1 MGFTLADALN
11 QSQEQYHLKLLAG
24 QEGCSNAISWVH
36 MIEDTTIIQQ
46 LWGKELVVTTGHGFQ
61 SEEEL
66 FMLIKY
72 LIKYNSVGLIINIGK
87 YIFEIPS
94 AIIDY
99 CNEQEFPLLIIPWEV
114 HLADLIKD
122 FCMRCLYSEK
132 EDRELSKLFQEIL
145 TNNQIVEEARPQL
158 MSAFDV
164 DGNFQVVLIS
174 VEGSDN
180 FNAIERR
187 KIAFQIELCF
197 EKIDSS
203 YAFFW
208 YDGYF
213 VLIVNNL
220 KADELKVIID
230 KMHKRA
236 KKRID
241 DKRVYLGIG
250 SQMKD
255 LGQVYLSYKR
265 AKAAILMA
273 MQFELPIVF
282 FEDMGVYQILF
293 SIEDKQILIEMYH
306 RLLQPLIDY
315 DQKHHGELEKTL
327 FYYLIYGESQITMA
341 KNLYMHRNTINYR
354 MNKIKELLNCQ
365 LDTFEEKVPYM
376 LSYYIKKVLEEKNK
390 NSLGCFY

>member
-61 SEEEL
+61 SDKEL

-99 CNEQEFPLLIIPWEV
+99 CNEQEFPLLTIPWEV

-145 TNNQIVEEARPQL
+145 TNNKIVEEARPQL

-376 LSYYIKKVLEEKNK
+376 LSYYIKKVLEEKK
-390 NSLGCFY
+390 

>member
-11 QSQEQYHLKLLAG
+11 QSQEQFHLKLLAG
-24 QEGCSNAISWVH
+24 QDGCSNAISWVH

-99 CNEQEFPLLIIPWEV
+99 CNEQEFPLLTIPWEV

-376 LSYYIKKVLEEKNK
+376 LSYYIKKVLEEKK
-390 NSLGCFY
+390 

>member
-99 CNEQEFPLLIIPWEV
+99 CNEQEFPLLTIPWEV

-230 KMHKRA
+230 KMHKRS

-376 LSYYIKKVLEEKNK
+376 LSYYIKKVLEEKK
-390 NSLGCFY
+390 

>member
-24 QEGCSNAISWVH
+24 QEGCSNTISWVH

-61 SEEEL
+61 SEKEL

-94 AIIDY
+94 TIIDY
-99 CNEQEFPLLIIPWEV
+99 CNEQEFPLLTIPWEV

-145 TNNQIVEEARPQL
+145 TNNQIIEEARPQL
-158 MSAFDV
+158 MRAFDV
-164 DGNFQVVLIS
+164 DGDFQVILIK

-187 KIAFQIELCF
+187 KLAFQIELCF

-208 YDGYF
+208 YDEYF

-220 KADELKVIID
+220 KEDELKVIIN
-230 KMHKRA
+230 KMHKRS

-255 LGQVYLSYKR
+255 LGHVYLSYKR
-265 AKAAILMA
+265 AKAAVLMA
-273 MQFELPIVF
+273 MQFKLSIVF

-327 FYYLIYGESQITMA
+327 FYYLIYGESQLTMA

-376 LSYYIKKVLEEKNK
+376 LSYYIKKVLEEKK
-390 NSLGCFY
+390 

>member
-99 CNEQEFPLLIIPWEV
+99 CNEQEFPLLTIPWEV

-327 FYYLIYGESQITMA
+327 FYYLIYGESQITIA

-376 LSYYIKKVLEEKNK
+376 LSYYIKKVLEEKK
-390 NSLGCFY
+390 

>member
-24 QEGCSNAISWVH
+24 QEGCSNTISWVH

-66 FMLIKY
+66 FMLIKC

-87 YIFEIPS
+87 YIFEIPLP
-94 AIIDY
+94 IIDY
-99 CNEQEFPLLIIPWEV
+99 CNEQEFPLLTIPWEV

-145 TNNQIVEEARPQL
+145 TNNQIIEEARSQL

-164 DGNFQVVLIS
+164 DGDFQVVLIK

-208 YDGYF
+208 YDEYF

-220 KADELKVIID
+220 KEDELKVIIN
-230 KMHKRA
+230 KMHKRS

-265 AKAAILMA
+265 AKAAVLMA
-273 MQFELPIVF
+273 MQFKLPIVF

-306 RLLQPLIDY
+306 RLLQSLIDY

-327 FYYLIYGESQITMA
+327 FYYLIYGESQLTMA

-365 LDTFEEKVPYM
+365 LDTFEEKVPYI
-376 LSYYIKKVLEEKNK
+376 LSYYIKKVLEEKK
-390 NSLGCFY
+390 

>member
-11 QSQEQYHLKLLAG
+11 QSQEQYHLRLLAG
-24 QEGCSNAISWVH
+24 QEGCSNTISWVH

-66 FMLIKY
+66 FMLIKC

-87 YIFEIPS
+87 YIFEIPLP
-94 AIIDY
+94 IIDY
-99 CNEQEFPLLIIPWEV
+99 CNEQEFPLLTIPWEV

-145 TNNQIVEEARPQL
+145 TNNQIIEEARSQL

-164 DGNFQVVLIS
+164 DGDFQVVLIK

-208 YDGYF
+208 YDEYF

-220 KADELKVIID
+220 KEDELKVIIN
-230 KMHKRA
+230 KMHKRS

-265 AKAAILMA
+265 AKAAVLMA
-273 MQFELPIVF
+273 MQFKLPIVF

-327 FYYLIYGESQITMA
+327 FYYLIYGESQLTMA

-365 LDTFEEKVPYM
+365 LDTFEEKVPYI
-376 LSYYIKKVLEEKNK
+376 LSYYIKKVLEEKK
-390 NSLGCFY
+390 

>member
-99 CNEQEFPLLIIPWEV
+99 CNEQEFPLLTIPWEV

-293 SIEDKQILIEMYH
+293 SIEDKQILIEMYR

-376 LSYYIKKVLEEKNK
+376 LSYYIKKVLEEKK
-390 NSLGCFY
+390 

>member
-99 CNEQEFPLLIIPWEV
+99 CNEQEFPLLTIPWEV

-213 VLIVNNL
+213 VLIVNNF

-376 LSYYIKKVLEEKNK
+376 LSYYIKKVLEEKK
-390 NSLGCFY
+390 

>member
-24 QEGCSNAISWVH
+24 QEGCSNTISWVH

-66 FMLIKY
+66 FMLIKC

-87 YIFEIPS
+87 YIFEIPLP
-94 AIIDY
+94 IIDY
-99 CNEQEFPLLIIPWEV
+99 CNEQEFPLLTIPWEV

-145 TNNQIVEEARPQL
+145 TNNQIIEEARPQL

-164 DGNFQVVLIS
+164 DGDFQVVLIN

-208 YDGYF
+208 YDEYF

-220 KADELKVIID
+220 KEDELKVIIN
-230 KMHKRA
+230 KMHKRS

-265 AKAAILMA
+265 AKAAVLMA
-273 MQFELPIVF
+273 MQFKLPIVF

-327 FYYLIYGESQITMA
+327 FYYLIYGESQLTMA

-365 LDTFEEKVPYM
+365 LDTFEEKVPYI
-376 LSYYIKKVLEEKNK
+376 LSYYIKKVLEEKK
-390 NSLGCFY
+390 

>member
-99 CNEQEFPLLIIPWEV
+99 CNEQEFPLLTIPWEV

-282 FEDMGVYQILF
+282 FEDLGVYQILF

-327 FYYLIYGESQITMA
+327 FYYLIYGESQLTMA

-376 LSYYIKKVLEEKNK
+376 LSYYIKKVLEEKK
-390 NSLGCFY
+390 

>member
-24 QEGCSNAISWVH
+24 QEGCSNTISWAH

-66 FMLIKY
+66 FMLIKC

-87 YIFEIPS
+87 YIFEIPLP
-94 AIIDY
+94 IIDY
-99 CNEQEFPLLIIPWEV
+99 CNEQEFPLLTIPWEV

-145 TNNQIVEEARPQL
+145 TNNQIIEEARSQL

-164 DGNFQVVLIS
+164 DGDFQVVLIK

-208 YDGYF
+208 YDEYF

-220 KADELKVIID
+220 KEDELKVIIN
-230 KMHKRA
+230 KMHKRS

-265 AKAAILMA
+265 AKAAVLMA
-273 MQFELPIVF
+273 MQFKLPIVF

-327 FYYLIYGESQITMA
+327 FYYLIYGESQLTMA

-365 LDTFEEKVPYM
+365 LDTFEEKVPYI
-376 LSYYIKKVLEEKNK
+376 LSYYIKKVLEEKK
-390 NSLGCFY
+390 

>member
-99 CNEQEFPLLIIPWEV
+99 CNEQEFPLLTIPWEV

-174 VEGSDN
+174 VEGLDN

-376 LSYYIKKVLEEKNK
+376 LSYYIKKVLEEKK
-390 NSLGCFY
+390 

>member
-99 CNEQEFPLLIIPWEV
+99 CNEQEFPLLTIPWEV

-376 LSYYIKKVLEEKNK
+376 LSYYIKKILEEKK
-390 NSLGCFY
+390 IKTA

>member
-24 QEGCSNAISWVH
+24 QEGCSNTISWVH

-66 FMLIKY
+66 FMLIKC
-72 LIKYNSVGLIINIGK
+72 LIKYNSVGLIINISK
-87 YIFEIPS
+87 YIFEIPLP
-94 AIIDY
+94 IIDY
-99 CNEQEFPLLIIPWEV
+99 CNEQEFPLLTIPWEV

-145 TNNQIVEEARPQL
+145 TNNQIIEEARPQL

-164 DGNFQVVLIS
+164 DGDFQVVLIK

-208 YDGYF
+208 YDEYF

-220 KADELKVIID
+220 KEDELKVIIN
-230 KMHKRA
+230 KMHKRS

-265 AKAAILMA
+265 AKAAVLMA
-273 MQFELPIVF
+273 MQFKLPIVF

-327 FYYLIYGESQITMA
+327 FYYLIYGESQLTMA

-365 LDTFEEKVPYM
+365 LDTFEEKVPYI
-376 LSYYIKKVLEEKNK
+376 LSYYIKKVLEEKK
-390 NSLGCFY
+390 

>member
-99 CNEQEFPLLIIPWEV
+99 CNEQEFPLLTIPWEV

-341 KNLYMHRNTINYR
+341 KNLYMHQNTINYR

-376 LSYYIKKVLEEKNK
+376 LSYYIKKVLEEKK
-390 NSLGCFY
+390 

>member
-376 LSYYIKKVLEEKNK
+376 LSYYIKKVLEEKK
-390 NSLGCFY
+390 

>member
-24 QEGCSNAISWVH
+24 QEGCSNTISWVH

-66 FMLIKY
+66 FMLIKC

-87 YIFEIPS
+87 YIFEIPLP
-94 AIIDY
+94 IIDY
-99 CNEQEFPLLIIPWEV
+99 CNEQEFPLLTIPWEV

-132 EDRELSKLFQEIL
+132 EDRELSKHFQEIL
-145 TNNQIVEEARPQL
+145 TNNQIIEEARSQL

-164 DGNFQVVLIS
+164 DGDFQVVLIK

-208 YDGYF
+208 YDEYF

-220 KADELKVIID
+220 KEDELKVIIN
-230 KMHKRA
+230 KMHKRS

-265 AKAAILMA
+265 AKAAVLMA
-273 MQFELPIVF
+273 MQFKLPIVF

-327 FYYLIYGESQITMA
+327 FYYLIYGESQLTMA

-365 LDTFEEKVPYM
+365 LDTFEEKVPYI
-376 LSYYIKKVLEEKNK
+376 LSYYIKKVLEEKK
-390 NSLGCFY
+390 

>member
-24 QEGCSNAISWVH
+24 QEGCSNTISWVH

-66 FMLIKY
+66 FMLIKC

-87 YIFEIPS
+87 YIFEIPLP
-94 AIIDY
+94 IIDY
-99 CNEQEFPLLIIPWEV
+99 CNEQEFPLLTIPWEV

-145 TNNQIVEEARPQL
+145 TNNQIIEEVRPQL

-164 DGNFQVVLIS
+164 DGDFQVVLIK

-208 YDGYF
+208 YDEYF

-220 KADELKVIID
+220 KEDELKVIIN
-230 KMHKRA
+230 KMHKRS

-265 AKAAILMA
+265 AKAAVLMA
-273 MQFELPIVF
+273 MQFKLPIVF

-327 FYYLIYGESQITMA
+327 FYYLIYGESQLTMA

-365 LDTFEEKVPYM
+365 LDTFEEKVPYI
-376 LSYYIKKVLEEKNK
+376 LSYYIKKVLEEKK
-390 NSLGCFY
+390 

>member
-24 QEGCSNAISWVH
+24 QEGCSNTISWVH

-66 FMLIKY
+66 FMLIKC

-87 YIFEIPS
+87 YIFEIPLP
-94 AIIDY
+94 IIDY
-99 CNEQEFPLLIIPWEV
+99 CNEQEFPLLTIPWEV

-145 TNNQIVEEARPQL
+145 TNNQIIEEARPQL

-164 DGNFQVVLIS
+164 DGDFQVVLIK

-208 YDGYF
+208 YDEYF

-220 KADELKVIID
+220 KEDELKVIIN
-230 KMHKRA
+230 KMHKRS

-265 AKAAILMA
+265 AKAAVLMA
-273 MQFELPIVF
+273 MQFKLPIVF

-327 FYYLIYGESQITMA
+327 FYYLIYGESQLTMA

-365 LDTFEEKVPYM
+365 LDTYEEKVPYI
-376 LSYYIKKVLEEKNK
+376 LSYYIKKVLEEKK
-390 NSLGCFY
+390 

>member
-61 SEEEL
+61 SDEEL

-99 CNEQEFPLLIIPWEV
+99 CNEQEFPLLTIPWEV

-236 KKRID
+236 KMRID

-376 LSYYIKKVLEEKNK
+376 LSYYIKKVLEEKK
-390 NSLGCFY
+390 

>member
-24 QEGCSNAISWVH
+24 QEGCSNTISWVH

-66 FMLIKY
+66 FMLIKC

-87 YIFEIPS
+87 YIFEIPLP
-94 AIIDY
+94 IIDY
-99 CNEQEFPLLIIPWEV
+99 CNEQEFPLLTIPWEV

-145 TNNQIVEEARPQL
+145 TNNQIIEEARSQL

-164 DGNFQVVLIS
+164 DGDFQVVLIK

-208 YDGYF
+208 YDEYF

-220 KADELKVIID
+220 KEDELKVIIN
-230 KMHKRA
+230 KMHKRS

-265 AKAAILMA
+265 AKAAVLMA
-273 MQFELPIVF
+273 MQFKLPIVF

-327 FYYLIYGESQITMA
+327 FYYLIYGESQLTMA

-365 LDTFEEKVPYM
+365 LDTFEEKVPYI
-376 LSYYIKKVLEEKNK
+376 LSYYIKKVLEEKK
-390 NSLGCFY
+390 

>member
-99 CNEQEFPLLIIPWEV
+99 CNEQEFPLLTIPWEV

-376 LSYYIKKVLEEKNK
+376 LSYYIKKVLKEKK
-390 NSLGCFY
+390 

>member
-46 LWGKELVVTTGHGFQ
+46 LWGKELVVTTGRGFQ

-99 CNEQEFPLLIIPWEV
+99 CNEQEFPLLTIPWEV

-376 LSYYIKKVLEEKNK
+376 LSYYIKKVLEEKK
-390 NSLGCFY
+390 

>member
-61 SEEEL
+61 SDEEL

-99 CNEQEFPLLIIPWEV
+99 CNEQEFPLLTIPWEV

-145 TNNQIVEEARPQL
+145 TNNHKVEEARPQL

-376 LSYYIKKVLEEKNK
+376 LSYYIKKVLEEKK
-390 NSLGCFY
+390 

>member
-99 CNEQEFPLLIIPWEV
+99 CNEQEFPLLTIPWEV

-132 EDRELSKLFQEIL
+132 EAREISKFFQEIL
-145 TNNQIVEEARPQL
+145 TNNQIIEEVRPQL

-164 DGNFQVVLIS
+164 DGDFQVVLIR

-376 LSYYIKKVLEEKNK
+376 LSYYIKKVLEEKK
-390 NSLGCFY
+390 

>member
-61 SEEEL
+61 NEEEL

-99 CNEQEFPLLIIPWEV
+99 CNEQEFPLLTIPWEV

-376 LSYYIKKVLEEKNK
+376 LSYYIKKVLEEKK
-390 NSLGCFY
+390 

>member
-24 QEGCSNAISWVH
+24 QEGCSNTISWVH

-66 FMLIKY
+66 FMLIKC

-87 YIFEIPS
+87 YIFEIPLP
-94 AIIDY
+94 IIDY
-99 CNEQEFPLLIIPWEV
+99 CNEQEFPLLTIPWEV

-145 TNNQIVEEARPQL
+145 TNNQIIEEARPQL

-164 DGNFQVVLIS
+164 DGDFQVVLIK

-208 YDGYF
+208 YDEYF
-213 VLIVNNL
+213 VLIIN
-220 KADELKVIID
+220 
-230 KMHKRA
+230 KMHKRS

-265 AKAAILMA
+265 AKAAVLMA
-273 MQFELPIVF
+273 MQFKLPIVF

-327 FYYLIYGESQITMA
+327 FYYLIYGESQLTMA

-365 LDTFEEKVPYM
+365 LDTFEEKVPYI
-376 LSYYIKKVLEEKNK
+376 LSYYIKKVLEEKK
-390 NSLGCFY
+390 

>member
-24 QEGCSNAISWVH
+24 QEGCSNTISWVH

-66 FMLIKY
+66 FMLIKC

-87 YIFEIPS
+87 YIFEIPLP
-94 AIIDY
+94 IIDY
-99 CNEQEFPLLIIPWEV
+99 CNEQEFPLLTIPWEV

-145 TNNQIVEEARPQL
+145 TNNQIIEEARPQL

-164 DGNFQVVLIS
+164 DGDFQVVLIK

-208 YDGYF
+208 YDEYF

-220 KADELKVIID
+220 KEDELKVIIN
-230 KMHKRA
+230 KMHKRS

-265 AKAAILMA
+265 AKAAVLMA
-273 MQFELPIVF
+273 MQFKLPIVF

-306 RLLQPLIDY
+306 RLLRPLIDY

-327 FYYLIYGESQITMA
+327 FYYLIYGESQLTMA

-365 LDTFEEKVPYM
+365 LDTFEEKVPYI
-376 LSYYIKKVLEEKNK
+376 LSYYIKKVLEEKK
-390 NSLGCFY
+390 

>member
-61 SEEEL
+61 SDKEL

-99 CNEQEFPLLIIPWEV
+99 CNEQEFPLLTIPWEV

-145 TNNQIVEEARPQL
+145 TNNKIVEEARPQL

-174 VEGSDN
+174 VEGLDN

-376 LSYYIKKVLEEKNK
+376 LSYYIKKVLEEKK
-390 NSLGCFY
+390 

>member
-99 CNEQEFPLLIIPWEV
+99 CNEQEFPLLTIPWEV

-327 FYYLIYGESQITMA
+327 FYYLFYGESQITMA

-376 LSYYIKKVLEEKNK
+376 LSYYIKKVLEEKK
-390 NSLGCFY
+390 

>member
-61 SEEEL
+61 SDKEL

-99 CNEQEFPLLIIPWEV
+99 CNEQEFPLLTIPWEV

-306 RLLQPLIDY
+306 RLLQSLIDY

-376 LSYYIKKVLEEKNK
+376 LSYYIKKVLEEKK
-390 NSLGCFY
+390 

>member
-99 CNEQEFPLLIIPWEV
+99 CNEQEFPLLTIPWEV

-293 SIEDKQILIEMYH
+293 SIEDKQILIVMYH

-376 LSYYIKKVLEEKNK
+376 LSYYIKKVLEEKK
-390 NSLGCFY
+390 

>member
-99 CNEQEFPLLIIPWEV
+99 CNEQEFPLLTIPWEV

-365 LDTFEEKVPYM
+365 LDTFEERCHICYHII
-376 LSYYIKKVLEEKNK
+376 LKKFWRKKNK

>member
-24 QEGCSNAISWVH
+24 QEGCSNTISWVH

-66 FMLIKY
+66 FMLIKC
-72 LIKYNSVGLIINIGK
+72 LIKYNSVGFIINIGK
-87 YIFEIPS
+87 YIFEIPLP
-94 AIIDY
+94 IIDY
-99 CNEQEFPLLIIPWEV
+99 CNEQEFPLLTIPWEV

-145 TNNQIVEEARPQL
+145 TNNQIIEEARPQL

-164 DGNFQVVLIS
+164 DGDFQVVLIK

-208 YDGYF
+208 YDEYF

-220 KADELKVIID
+220 KEDELKVIIN
-230 KMHKRA
+230 KMHKRS

-265 AKAAILMA
+265 AKAAVLMA
-273 MQFELPIVF
+273 MQFKLPIVF

-327 FYYLIYGESQITMA
+327 FYYLIYGESQLTMA

-365 LDTFEEKVPYM
+365 LDTFEEKVPYI
-376 LSYYIKKVLEEKNK
+376 LSYYIKKVLEEKK
-390 NSLGCFY
+390 

>member
-61 SEEEL
+61 SDEEL

-99 CNEQEFPLLIIPWEV
+99 CNEQEFPLLTIPWEV

-220 KADELKVIID
+220 KADALKVIID

-376 LSYYIKKVLEEKNK
+376 LSYYIKKILEEKK
-390 NSLGCFY
+390 

>member
-99 CNEQEFPLLIIPWEV
+99 CNEQEFPLLTIPWEV

-293 SIEDKQILIEMYH
+293 SIEDQQILIEMYH

-376 LSYYIKKVLEEKNK
+376 LSYYIKKVLEEKK
-390 NSLGCFY
+390 

>member
-99 CNEQEFPLLIIPWEV
+99 CNEQEFPLLTIPWEV

-273 MQFELPIVF
+273 TQFELPIVF

-376 LSYYIKKVLEEKNK
+376 LSYYIKKVLEEKK
-390 NSLGCFY
+390 

>member
-99 CNEQEFPLLIIPWEV
+99 CNEQEFPLLTIPWEV

-203 YAFFW
+203 YAFFL

-376 LSYYIKKVLEEKNK
+376 LSYYIKKVLEEKK
-390 NSLGCFY
+390 

>member
-99 CNEQEFPLLIIPWEV
+99 CNEQEFPLLTIPWEV

-236 KKRID
+236 KKQID

-376 LSYYIKKVLEEKNK
+376 LSYYIKKVLEEKK
-390 NSLGCFY
+390 